1 MFMQVPANRRG
12 AALLTAVVLG
22 AAILILLLAVV
33 SFSYG
38 SLTFSL
44 GRTSYMNS
52 LMIAETGLNQSIKKA
67 QLSMSEFEDAGYVP
81 ATFPSTG
88 SSLVEYLWND
98 APGIKDGDMKML
110 LQEGEYAIGVGK
122 AGTFIRAV
130 RVQYDYG
137 ESPDMPAAI
146 YMSGTDV
153 NPKITGAGFKV
164 DGNDYP
170 SLSTNATGT
179 GDPVNGIGVVNEA
192 SLDSWIEYFE
202 GPGMDPKAKKIE
214 GAEIERDGEI
224 ITTPNIDNVGEVLDT
239 EAIAEQYRNMAT
251 LVFDQDH
258 ITSSYDPYN
267 NVSTWGTPTAPEVVW
282 VQNDVFINGNVTGTG
297 VLVIDGNFIVNGTF
311 RWEGLVVVMGDFTV
325 GSGSADIWG
334 GMLVSSIGATV
345 SVDIGGNFSMRYS
358 TEALGYL
365 GNQFFLFHNTWEELK

>member
-67 QLSMSEFEDAGYVP
+67 QLSLYEFEDAGYVP

-88 SSLVEYLWND
+88 SSLIEYLWND

-110 LQEGEYAIGVGK
+110 LQEGEFAIGMGK

-153 NPKITGAGFKV
+153 NPQITGAGFSV
-164 DGNDYP
+164 DGNDYK
-170 SLSTNATGT
+170 SLSKSANGT
-179 GDPVNGIGVVNEA
+179 GEDVNGIGVVNDE
-192 SLDSWIEYFE
+192 SLDSWMDYLS
-202 GPGMDPKAKKIE
+202 GPGMDPKAKKIQ
-214 GAEIERDGEI
+214 GVGG
-224 ITTPNIDNVGEVLDT
+224 TTPDIVNVGDALDP

-251 LVFDQDH
+251 LVFNQDH

-297 VLVIDGNFIVNGTF
+297 VLVIDGNFVVNGNFT
-311 RWEGLVVVMGDFTV
+311 WEGLVVVMGDFTV
-325 GSGSADIWG
+325 GSGSAEIWG
-334 GMLVSSIGATV
+334 AMLVASIGATV
-345 SVDIGGNFSMRYS
+345 SVDIGGSFDMRYS

>member
-88 SSLVEYLWND
+88 SSLIEYLWND
-98 APGIKDGDMKML
+98 APGIKDGDMKMC

-122 AGTFIRAV
+122 AANFIRAV

-146 YMSGTDV
+146 YMSGTNVD
-153 NPKITGAGFKV
+153 PQITGAGFSV
-164 DGNDYP
+164 DGNDYK
-170 SLSTNATGT
+170 SLSKSANGT
-179 GDPVNGIGVVNEA
+179 GEDVNGIGVVNDA
-192 SLDSWIEYFE
+192 SLDSWINYLATKPAVFS
-202 GPGMDPKAKKIE
+202 GRIKG
-214 GAEIERDGEI
+214 DGG
-224 ITTPNIDNVGEVLDT
+224 TTPNITNVGEVLSP
-239 EAIAEQYRNMAT
+239 EEIAEQYRNMAT
-251 LVFDQDH
+251 LVFNQDH

-282 VQNDVFINGNVTGTG
+282 VQNDVFINGNVRGTG
-297 VLVIDGNFIVNGTF
+297 VLVIDGDFVVNGNFT
-311 RWEGLVVVMGDFTV
+311 WEGLVVVMGDFTV
-325 GSGSADIWG
+325 GSGSAEIWG
-334 GMLVSSIGATV
+334 GMLVASIGATV
-345 SVDIGGNFSMRYS
+345 SVDIGGSFDMRYS